1 MERQTV
7 YTSAA
12 QLGPFSTLVLQIASG
27 KTSQT
32 ATALPCE
39 TIRETGASTASS
51 PLDDT
56 REFGA
61 VSGPVNQSRGTSEA
75 HGLPG
80 LQTNLGPFMI
90 LLLSMHRHRSQ
101 CDAIGYWAVRRVGVT
116 G

>member
-1 MERQTV
+1 MERQAV

-12 QLGPFSTLVLQIASG
+12 KLGPFSTLVLQIVSG
-27 KTSQT
+27 KTSHV

-61 VSGPVNQSRGTSEA
+61 VCGVVNGPRGLSA
-75 HGLPG
+75 AYGLPA
-80 LQTNLGPFMI
+80 LQTNLGPFMM
-90 LLLSMHRHRSQ
+90 LLLSMHRHRSKR
-101 CDAIGYWAVRRVGVT
+101 DAIGYWAVRRVGVT